1 MAVAARSPGTDYMRP
16 QNIQTAS
23 NQENLRNKN
32 QDWLKEREQVM
43 GRNEKLT
50 ADIINLKRQLQ
61 AAKVEAAAARSS
73 IGQKV
78 LKTSSVNLHTGI

>member
-1 MAVAARSPGTDYMRP
+1 
-16 QNIQTAS
+16 
-23 NQENLRNKN
+23 
-32 QDWLKEREQVM
+32 M